1 MIFSRKLNKPQHPDL
16 LMNNV
21 VLDSTSEHT
30 HLGLTFSDDGRWNSH
45 ISSCLNK
52 AWQRI
57 GILRSL
63 KFILKRS
70 CLERLYFT
78 SIRPLLE
85 YGDIIW
91 DNCSNELKN
100 DMDAVQKEAAR
111 IVTGATK
118 LCSLENLS
126 RDLKWEPL
134 ATRRKKH
141 KLTQLYKMK
150 NNLTPNYLT
159 SLIPTQ
165 MQTRYE
171 LRNADNIP
179 LVHSRTQAHN
189 NSFLPS
195 AIREWNIL
203 PGHIRNA
210 PTLSSFKNRLNKDN
224 RKSSPLL
231 NIGNRRDQIMHARLR
246 LGCSSLN
253 YDLFRKSIVDSP
265 LCTCGAEETVDHY
278 LTSCPRYQLQRQ
290 EHLTDIDC
298 PTITSYLLNGNE
310 HLTFEQNTYLFLQV
324 HKFIDATKRF

>member
-1 MIFSRKLNKPQHPDL
+1 
-16 LMNNV
+16 MNNV

-118 LCSLENLS
+118 LCSLENL
-126 RDLKWEPL
+126 
-134 ATRRKKH
+134 
-141 KLTQLYKMK
+141 
-150 NNLTPNYLT
+150 
-159 SLIPTQ
+159 I
-165 MQTRYE
+165 
-171 LRNADNIP
+171 
-179 LVHSRTQAHN
+179 
-189 NSFLPS
+189 
-195 AIREWNIL
+195 
-203 PGHIRNA
+203 
-210 PTLSSFKNRLNKDN
+210 
-224 RKSSPLL
+224 
-231 NIGNRRDQIMHARLR
+231 
-246 LGCSSLN
+246 
-253 YDLFRKSIVDSP
+253 
-265 LCTCGAEETVDHY
+265 
-278 LTSCPRYQLQRQ
+278 
-290 EHLTDIDC
+290 
-298 PTITSYLLNGNE
+298 
-310 HLTFEQNTYLFLQV
+310 
-324 HKFIDATKRF
+324 